1 MTSFARVVCLQNPG
15 AGPID
20 HKSLLILPIR
30 GYQRWISPGIPARCR
45 FYPSCSQ
52 YAVEAIREYGVVRGL
67 ILGAWRILR
76 CNPFCRGG
84 YDPVPDSWGRAQGAI
99 PPGGGAPGRDQ
110 EPDATGAQTKS

>member
-1 MTSFARVVCLQNPG
+1 MASRQRWLTSFAGVVCLQNPG

-20 HKSLLILPIR
+20 YKSLLILPIR

-67 ILGAWRILR
+67 ILGAWRIMR
-76 CNPFCRGG
+76 CNPLNYGG
-84 YDPVPDSWGRAQGAI
+84 YDPVSAQRLFRSAGRANVRGCHSRF
-99 PPGGGAPGRDQ
+99 GVSD
-110 EPDATGAQTKS
+110 

>member
-1 MTSFARVVCLQNPG
+1 MAGRLARR
-15 AGPID
+15 
-20 HKSLLILPIR
+20 LLVGMVRL
-30 GYQRWISPGIPARCR
+30 YQRTISRVLPPSCR
-45 FYPSCSQ
+45 FVPSCSSYMIQ
-52 YAVEAIREYGVVRGL
+52 AVERHGALRGVL
-67 ILGAWRILR
+67 LGAWRILR